1 MLKDIV
7 EATALEGYHA
17 RLRFEDGVVGE
28 YEIKAGSH

>member
-7 EATALEGYHA
+7 EATALEGYCV

-28 YEIKAGSH
+28 LDLSAI